1 MLQTALFRVTEA
13 PLFAAMA
20 CTNRLEW
27 SVLKYRITDET
38 IVHRFLQIVSAATA
52 VLLGAC
58 SSEAPE
64 PVAAQVQPTRVL
76 VKPLTLD
83 RTRTSVQAV
92 GTSRAIRS
100 IELHPATSGE
110 VDAVLFEPGQLVSK
124 GDVLVELDQRDEAL
138 AVQLGRVRLADAE
151 RLYARY
157 QKSGSTGAV
166 LPTEIDSA
174 STALESIRI
183 ELQRA
188 QIALDDRTIT
198 APFAGYVDLTD
209 VDPGDRINPDTVI
222 TTLDDRSALLVSF
235 EVPELLIDEMQ
246 VGNDVTLATWQ
257 TRGPTFAGQIVE
269 IGSRIDPSS
278 RTFTTRATV
287 DNTSDDLR
295 PGMSFRVTIDV
306 DGSAYP
312 VITETAVQWG
322 ADGAYVWSV
331 DDGIV
336 QRVPVRIVQRQQGRV
351 LVDADIEPG
360 RLIVVEGIQRMR
372 DGIAVEYDVD
382 ALAQSDGAGM
392 SEPGEAP

>member
-1 MLQTALFRVTEA
+1 MTR
-13 PLFAAMA
+13 
-20 CTNRLEW
+20 TNRLEW
-27 SVLKYRITDET
+27 CAIEHRIADET
-38 IVHRFLQIVSAATA
+38 VVHRFLQIVSAAAA

-58 SSEAPE
+58 SIEAPE

-92 GTSRAIRS
+92 GTSRAVRS

-151 RLYARY
+151 RLYNRY

-166 LPTEIDSA
+166 LPTEMDAA

-188 QIALDDRTIT
+188 QVALDDRTIK
-198 APFAGYVDLTD
+198 APFAGHVDLTD
-209 VDPGDRINPDTVI
+209 VDPGDRISPDTVI
-222 TTLDDRSALLVSF
+222 TTLDDRNALLVSF
-235 EVPELLIDEMQ
+235 EVPELLIGELQ

-257 TRGPTFAGQIVE
+257 NRGPTFAGRIVE

-278 RTFTTRATV
+278 RTFIARATV
-287 DNTSDDLR
+287 DNKSDDLR

-306 DGSAYP
+306 AGSTYP

-322 ADGAYVWSV
+322 ADGAYVWTV

-336 QRVPVRIVQRQQGRV
+336 KRVAVRIVQRQQGRV
-351 LVDADIEPG
+351 LVDANIEPG

-372 DGIAVEYDVD
+372 DGIAVVYDVD
-382 ALAQSDGAGM
+382 ALAQSDGTGM
-392 SEPGEAP
+392 SGPGEAP